1 MLSLGALA
9 FTSPWMLAAA
19 VALPLLWWLLRL
31 TPPAPLVVRFPAIRL
46 LRGLDQEEETPARTP
61 LWLVALR
68 LGVAAFIILALAH
81 PLLNPVTPFTGS
93 GPLVLVVDT
102 GWAAGPGWAGRQ
114 RMMGELIDKA
124 ERDGRRVI
132 LLETAPSATGAP
144 PRTTEPLAAAEA
156 RDRALTFT
164 PHPWPTDREA
174 ATRALDTLRL
184 EGSANV
190 WWLSDGLA
198 DGHAERLAER
208 LRRLGALTLV
218 RDPVAAR
225 AGLLRAPEFE
235 GSNMT
240 LRVERAG
247 GDARDI
253 VVRGRAEDGRV
264 LLREVVAFGEG
275 ETAAT
280 AQVPLPLEIRNRLM
294 RLEIDGEA
302 SAGAAFLLDER
313 WRRRPVGLVAT
324 GQAGGDLPLLGERY
338 YLERALGPFSEV
350 HAGSIEKLL
359 EAGLAVIVLPDL
371 GALPPPTI
379 EALGAWIEAGG
390 VTVRFAGPRL
400 AQGTDTLVPVA
411 LRRGGRAFG
420 GAMSWSQ
427 PATLAPF
434 AAATPFAGLTVPDDV
449 TVTRQVLAQPSPDLE
464 ARTWVSLSDGTPLV
478 TAERRGT
485 GWLVLFH
492 TTANPDWSDLPLS
505 GLFVRMLQRL
515 VGLSQGVA
523 TEGGDAPLPPL
534 EILDGFGHPQP
545 PPTSAI
551 AIPANAIEET
561 VATARTP
568 PGFYGEA
575 DAKRAL
581 NLATGIGLLGAL
593 PAPASGVAQRAYEGG
608 GEIDLKPWLLAAAL
622 ALGIVDLL
630 LSLALRGV
638 LTWRR
643 AAASL
648 ALVAFAGFSGGTMIG
663 DATASEADDMA
674 LAATLETRLAYVRT
688 GNDTV
693 DMTSEAG
700 LRGLSRLITE
710 RTSVELGEPIGV
722 DLARDELAFF
732 PLLYWPITPDQPVPG
747 GQTVRRVNDFL
758 GNGGMILFDTRD
770 QQSSRQFGLAQEAT
784 SVQVLRR
791 ILGRLN
797 IPSLV
802 PVPEDHVLTKSFYLL
817 QEFPGRWSGGVVW
830 VEVPAENAVSSVVIG
845 GNDWAAAWAV
855 DEGGRHMYAV
865 LPDAEEQREV
875 AYRFGIN
882 LIMYILTGNYK
893 ADQVHFP
900 AILERLG
907 Q

>member
-9 FTSPWMLAAA
+9 FASPWMLAAA
-19 VALPLLWWLLRL
+19 AALPLLWWLLRL

-61 LWLVALR
+61 FWLVALR
-68 LGVAAFIILALAH
+68 LALAAFIILALAH

-93 GPLVLVVDT
+93 GPLVLVIDT
-102 GWAAGPGWAGRQ
+102 GWAAGPVWPSRQ
-114 RMMGELIDKA
+114 PMMAELIDKA

-132 LLETAPSATGAP
+132 LLETAPAATGAA
-144 PRTTEPLAAAEA
+144 PRASEPLAAAEA
-156 RDRALTFT
+156 RDRALTLA
-164 PHPWPTDREA
+164 PHPWATDRA
-174 ATRALDTLRL
+174 AAARALDTVRL

-190 WWLSDGLA
+190 WWLSDGLWS
-198 DGHAERLAER
+198 DRAERFTER

-218 RDPVAAR
+218 RDPVDGRAA
-225 AGLLRAPEFE
+225 LLRAPAFE
-235 GSNMT
+235 GSTMT
-240 LRVERAG
+240 VRIERTG
-247 GDARDI
+247 GTAREI

-264 LLREVVAFGEG
+264 LLREPIAFGEG
-275 ETAAT
+275 ETSAA
-280 AQVPLPLEIRNRLM
+280 AEVLLPLEARNRLM

-302 SAGAAFLLDER
+302 SAGAVFLLDER
-313 WRRRPVGLVAT
+313 WRRRPVGLAAT
-324 GQAGGDLPLLGERY
+324 DAAARDLPLLGEHY
-338 YLERALGPFSEV
+338 YLERALGPFSDV
-350 HAGSIEKLL
+350 SVGPL
-359 EAGLAVIVLPDL
+359 EALIEAELAVIVLPDL
-371 GALPPPTI
+371 GALPPDEI
-379 EALGAWIEAGG
+379 EALDTWIEAGG
-390 VTVRFAGPRL
+390 VVIRFAGPRL
-400 AQGTDTLVPVA
+400 AQGSDTLAPVA

-434 AAATPFAGLTVPDDV
+434 AATTPFAGLTVPDDV

-492 TTANPDWSDLPLS
+492 TTANPDWSDLSLS

-523 TEGGDAPLPPL
+523 TEGGDAALPPL
-534 EILDGFGHPQP
+534 EILDGFGRPQAP
-545 PPTSAI
+545 PSSAT

-561 VATARTP
+561 AATARTP
-568 PGFYGEA
+568 PGFYGDA

-581 NLATGIGLLGAL
+581 NLAPGVEPLRPL
-593 PAPASGVAQRAYEGG
+593 PAPPSGVIQRTYGGG
-608 GEIDLKPWLLAAAL
+608 GEIDLMPWLLAGAMV
-622 ALGIVDLL
+622 LGIVDLL

-643 AAASL
+643 AAAGL
-648 ALVAFAGFSGGTMIG
+648 AIVALAGGAGGAMTGEAIAG
-663 DATASEADDMA
+663 DADDLA

-688 GNDTV
+688 GNDAI
-693 DMTSEAG
+693 DATSEAG
-700 LRGLSRLITE
+700 LRGLSRIITD

-722 DLARDELAFF
+722 DMAREELAFF
-732 PLLYWPITPDQPVPG
+732 PFLYWPIAPDQPLPAG
-747 GQTVRRVNDFL
+747 RTMRRVNDFL
-758 GNGGMILFDTRD
+758 RNGGMILFDTRD
-770 QQSSRQFGLAQEAT
+770 QQSSQQFGLSREAT

-802 PVPEDHVLTKSFYLL
+802 PVPGDHVLTKSFYLL
-817 QEFPGRWSGGVVW
+817 QEFPGRWAGGMVW
-830 VEVPAENAVSSVVIG
+830 VEAPDENAISSVVIG
-845 GNDWAAAWAV
+845 GNDWAAAWAI
-855 DEGGRHMYAV
+855 DEGGRHLYAV
-865 LPDAEEQREV
+865 LPDAEKQRET

-882 LIMYILTGNYK
+882 LIMYALTGNYK

-900 AILERLG
+900 AIIERLG